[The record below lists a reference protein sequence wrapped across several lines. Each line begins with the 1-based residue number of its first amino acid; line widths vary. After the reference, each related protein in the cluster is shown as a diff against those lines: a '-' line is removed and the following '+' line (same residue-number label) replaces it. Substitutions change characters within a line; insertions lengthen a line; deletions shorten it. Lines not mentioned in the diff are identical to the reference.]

1 MIVSIGLL
9 HRTKYVSVSFNFPR
23 VVYEGLKCEYE
34 TEGLANEED
43 VQYYFRVAAVND
55 VGIGPYCV
63 SVCYTKEKACE
74 LYMGIHERKLEIQ
87 FKMV

>member
-1 MIVSIGLL
+1 M
-9 HRTKYVSVSFNFPR
+9 
-23 VVYEGLKCEYE
+23 YEGLKCEYE

-55 VGIGPYCV
+55 VGIGPYSV

-74 LYMGIHERKLEIQ
+74 LYIGLVSQARPSRGKRGSGDTELCRMSTVFCGHISGC
-87 FKMV
+87 